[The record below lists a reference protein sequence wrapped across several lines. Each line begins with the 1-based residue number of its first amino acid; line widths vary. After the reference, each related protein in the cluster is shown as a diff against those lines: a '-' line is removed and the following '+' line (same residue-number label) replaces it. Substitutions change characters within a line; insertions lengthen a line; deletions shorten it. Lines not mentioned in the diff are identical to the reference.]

1 MLARN
6 SLRPFF
12 RRHPNLHP
20 SPLSCDH
27 LHTLSSP
34 PGCALRTHLVTR
46 PSINRQA
53 ILRHTSPVQARPA
66 SFFANFK
73 TLARAHPFTVPLAV
87 FSILVGASGLI
98 YANYIYSSYI
108 IGEFTAYPEP
118 VAAKLRRALYFT
130 NHDLQPERALKY
142 FSQALQLAHQEG
154 MDPLSDAILGVKA
167 EVSKLLVK
175 VRHTRAATEAL
186 EIVLG
191 DCLEFVRRVEAGE
204 LGPGEKN
211 IISPEEMREQKWADR
226 SRVLGRTVGMGVRL
240 GELYAQ
246 DDMQEFENAEAR
258 LVQAVTTMLRE
269 KKRRD
274 EEGVREGEG
283 EWMTGEE
290 MGAALESL
298 ANHYE
303 AADKHFLATPLY
315 LQAVSL
321 CPPTSCHSVVLMNN
335 LSISL
340 AQQSPHPSLEPH
352 TPPAS
357 RTALI
362 SNARTWATKALD
374 IAAKI
379 VPPERSQECNEGC
392 AVATHNLGE
401 FAEMEGNLAEARR
414 KYEEARS
421 LSRGLGFKEGVER
434 AEARLNILDGK
445 GKG

>member
-1 MLARN
+1 
-6 SLRPFF
+6 
-12 RRHPNLHP
+12 
-20 SPLSCDH
+20 
-27 LHTLSSP
+27 
-34 PGCALRTHLVTR
+34 
-46 PSINRQA
+46 
-53 ILRHTSPVQARPA
+53 
-66 SFFANFK
+66 
-73 TLARAHPFTVPLAV
+73 
-87 FSILVGASGLI
+87 
-98 YANYIYSSYI
+98 
-108 IGEFTAYPEP
+108 
-118 VAAKLRRALYFT
+118 
-130 NHDLQPERALKY
+130 
-142 FSQALQLAHQEG
+142 

-290 MGAALESL
+290 MGAALECKYFFFFSL
-298 ANHYE
+298 PPSLLVLIAKMKKFSTCKPLRSSRQTLPRHS
-303 AADKHFLATPLY
+303 ALPASRLSLSADILSLGRSKYVFFLFPAL
-315 LQAVSL
+315 SL
-321 CPPTSCHSVVLMNN
+321 GSISDYSHNVVNN